1 MVNSPI
7 LVDNFCER
15 KWSFI
20 RNPEKKK
27 LEMRLRKASTTEN
40 KRNPQTKST
49 KKKLEKNGE
58 ISNFCQKFLQKTKK
72 MESLYLK

>member
-27 LEMRLRKASTTEN
+27 NLKCDLEKLQQLKIRETH
-40 KRNPQTKST
+40 KRNQQ
-49 KKKLEKNGE
+49 KKKIGEKW
-58 ISNFCQKFLQKTKK
+58 
-72 MESLYLK
+72 